1 MKSSHVT
8 VMGIFAADLCFR
20 TQRLPLWGETVIGGD
35 FQLGPGGKGSNQ
47 AVAAARLGGTVHFIS
62 KVGADPFAEIARSI
76 YRESGVHLDFL
87 FTSSAHATGA
97 AAIIVDQ
104 SSGENAIVVAPGAAT
119 ALTVDDINQARAC
132 IASSGCF
139 MTQLELSVP
148 LVQHGLRM
156 AHSLGVPTILNP
168 APACD
173 LSDDLLG
180 LCHYV
185 TPNESEASALTGLP
199 VGTMSEIEVAAEAL
213 LRRGPRHVVITLGA
227 RGAFVRS
234 AKIKE
239 HVSPFQAGPVVDTTG
254 AGDAFNGGF
263 AVGLSEGMSLIE
275 ATRFGCAVAGLS
287 VTRPGTAP
295 SMPSRAEADRLYQN
309 RNNKETVTTPIE

>member
-1 MKSSHVT
+1 V
-8 VMGIFAADLCFR
+8 
-20 TQRLPLWGETVIGGD
+20 
-35 FQLGPGGKGSNQ
+35 
-47 AVAAARLGGTVHFIS
+47 
-62 KVGADPFAEIARSI
+62 
-76 YRESGVHLDFL
+76 
-87 FTSSAHATGA
+87 
-97 AAIIVDQ
+97 
-104 SSGENAIVVAPGAAT
+104 
-119 ALTVDDINQARAC
+119 
-132 IASSGCF
+132 
-139 MTQLELSVP
+139 
-148 LVQHGLRM
+148 

-185 TPNESEASALTGLP
+185 TPNESEASALTALP
-199 VGTMSEIEVAAEAL
+199 VGTMSEIEAAAEAL

-309 RNNKETVTTPIE
+309 RSNKETVTTPIE

>member
-76 YRESGVHLDFL
+76 YREAGVHLDFL

-104 SSGENAIVVAPGAAT
+104 SSGENAIVVAPGA
-119 ALTVDDINQARAC
+119 C

-148 LVQHGLRM
+148 LVEHGLRM

-199 VGTMSEIEVAAEAL
+199 VGTMSEIEAAAEAL

-227 RGAFVRS
+227 RGAFVCG

-239 HVSPFQAGPVVDTTG
+239 HVSAFQAGPVVDTTG

-309 RNNKETVTTPIE
+309 RSNKETVTTPIE